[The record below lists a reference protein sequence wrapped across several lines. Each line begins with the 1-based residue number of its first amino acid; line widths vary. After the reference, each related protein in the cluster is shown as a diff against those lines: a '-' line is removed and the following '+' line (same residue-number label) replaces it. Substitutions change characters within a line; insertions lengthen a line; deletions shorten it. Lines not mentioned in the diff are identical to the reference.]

1 MCKPSSQK
9 HPLFSGLNSR
19 TAFQCIQPKFD
30 LVVPVCREGEDRPD
44 RAMPPRSSCQL
55 THLANTQHSNTTL
68 IKIAMLIWSTW
79 ILCSFCFLCS
89 SLPCRQECEARPGRN
104 SPTCPTSASSWLPL
118 AWWPPMWCWPLS
130 ASWPDL
136 SLSFPQPF
144 HSLML
149 LQKFLGLFSSSHKLR
164 TEPEVSREKGTERP
178 RPGTPLTP
186 LHCGFPAGVIFLTIT
201 ADAHAGPL
209 SPRPESLPKTESH
222 HPPTTLHWA
231 QSLPGLGL
239 LYDQLKCML
248 FVWSLAAAYRSSSII
263 ISSCP
268 DVPSDDVWW
277 APIYK
282 RRIGSRQTAFFSA
295 SIQMPPPKID
305 RCFESILLLHLNV
318 IRKYASIVL
327 W

>member
-1 MCKPSSQK
+1 MLARIYCKHSSNISCLLTLIGQPSVFIPKHLWMCKPSSQK
-9 HPLFSGLNSR
+9 HPFFSGLNSR
-19 TAFQCIQPKFD
+19 TAFHCIQPKFD

-68 IKIAMLIWSTW
+68 IKISILIWSTW
-79 ILCSFCFLCS
+79 LLCSFCFLCS
-89 SLPCRQECEARPGRN
+89 SLPCRQECEARPGWN
-104 SPTCPTSASSWLPL
+104 SPTCLTSASSWLPL
-118 AWWPPMWCWPLS
+118 AWWPPMWCWPSS

-248 FVWSLAAAYRSSSII
+248 FVWFR
-263 ISSCP
+263 P
-268 DVPSDDVWW
+268 
-277 APIYK
+277 
-282 RRIGSRQTAFFSA
+282 
-295 SIQMPPPKID
+295 
-305 RCFESILLLHLNV
+305 
-318 IRKYASIVL
+318 
-327 W
+327 